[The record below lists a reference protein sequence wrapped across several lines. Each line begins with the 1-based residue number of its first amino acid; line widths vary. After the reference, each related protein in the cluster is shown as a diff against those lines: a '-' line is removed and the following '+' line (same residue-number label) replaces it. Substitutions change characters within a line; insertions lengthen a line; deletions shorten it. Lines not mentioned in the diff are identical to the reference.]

1 MHPLHRKLLRD
12 LGRMK
17 GQMASVAVVMACGL
31 AVMIMAR
38 SMVRSLHEARA
49 SYYAAHRFGEVF
61 CDLKRAPNAVRAR
74 LEAIPGIATVETRV
88 RGSVRLDLPG
98 VSEPAD
104 GLIFSIPDDRPQ
116 RLNRLFIRRG
126 RLPEPGRPDEI
137 AVGEA
142 FAKAH
147 GLEPGHRLRM
157 TLYGAQET
165 LRVVGIVLSPD
176 FIFETRPGEA
186 MPDHRRFGVF
196 WMNERK
202 LATALNLKGAFNNL
216 VADLAPGANP
226 RAVLSEIDRVLE
238 PYGGRIAFDRSDHP
252 STRKLDDDLRVLSQ
266 YAIAFPLLFL
276 SVAAFMS
283 SAALTRLIRLQR
295 EQIAQLKA
303 FGYSNGAVGWH
314 YLQYALLLVIAG
326 SGGGILLGYWLGIW
340 VTEIYRK
347 FFFFPVLAFHFDG
360 ASLLIGLAAAA
371 GTSFIGVISAAREA
385 MRLPPAEA
393 MRPEPPAEFRPTVLE
408 RLGLAR
414 FTPPVVLMAMRNLE
428 RKPWQAFFTMLG
440 LALATAIPII
450 PGVMRN
456 GIDHVM
462 IFQWGHAQR
471 QDTTVT
477 LIEPDNARPALSAF
491 HHLPGVISAEP
502 FRVVPARLRSSHR
515 ERRVNITG
523 LPPGNRLFRVLDA
536 ESRPVAMPFH
546 GLLLSEKLAEVL
558 ELAPGD
564 PVRIE
569 VQEGRRP
576 LLETVVAGT
585 VTDYAGTS
593 AYMDLDALRRLL
605 REGETLSG
613 AHLAIDPAERETFLH
628 TVKEVSR
635 IGAITFTSAAQ
646 ASFRQTTGEMIG
658 IIQSFYF
665 TFAVVV
671 AFGVVYNGARIA
683 LSERSRDLAT
693 LRVIGFSPR
702 EVAAVLILELGF
714 LTLLALP
721 PGLWIGSQLAAALV
735 ATTSTET
742 VRLPFIFD
750 LRTALTSVLVIL
762 LSSGF
767 SFAVVSRRIH
777 DLDLLG
783 VLKARD

>member
-1 MHPLHRKLLRD
+1 MHPLYRKLLRD

-17 GQMASVAVVMACGL
+17 GQMAAIAIVMACGL
-31 AVMIMAR
+31 GVMIMAR
-38 SMVRSLHEARA
+38 SMVRSLQQARGSYFA
-49 SYYAAHRFGEVF
+49 SHHFGDLF

-74 LEAIPGIATVETRV
+74 LEALPGIATVETRV
-88 RGSVRLDLPG
+88 RGAVRLDLPG
-98 VSEPAD
+98 MSEPAD
-104 GLIFSIPDDRPQ
+104 GLVYSLPEDRPQ
-116 RLNRLFIRRG
+116 RLNLLFIRRG

-137 AVGEA
+137 VVGEA

-147 GLEPGHRLRM
+147 GLEPGHTLKM

-165 LRVVGIVLSPD
+165 MRIVGIVLSPD

-186 MPDHRRFGVF
+186 MPDPQRFGIF

-202 LATALNLKGAFNNL
+202 LATALNLKGAFNNI

-226 RAVLSEIDRVLE
+226 KAVLAEIDRLLE
-238 PYGGRIAFDRSDHP
+238 PYGGRIAYDRTDHP

-314 YLQYALLLVIAG
+314 YLQYALVLVITGGA
-326 SGGGILLGYWLGIW
+326 GGIALGYWLGLW

-347 FFFFPVLAFHFDG
+347 FFFFPVLGFHFDG
-360 ASLLIGLAAAA
+360 WSLLIGLAAAV
-371 GTSFIGVISAAREA
+371 GTSFVGVISAAREA

-393 MRPEPPAEFRPTVLE
+393 MRPEPPAEFRPSILE
-408 RLGLAR
+408 RAGLGR
-414 FTPPVVLMAMRNLE
+414 FTSPVVLMAVRNLE

-471 QDTTVT
+471 QDTTLT
-477 LIEPDNARPALSAF
+477 LIEPDDARPALSAF
-491 HHLPGVISAEP
+491 THLPGVITAEP
-502 FRVVPARLRSSHR
+502 FRVVPARLRNGHR
-515 ERRVNITG
+515 ERRVSIMG
-523 LPPGNRLFRVLDA
+523 LPQGNRLLRVLD
-536 ESRPVAMPFH
+536 ERNRPVAMPLE
-546 GLLLSEKLAEVL
+546 GLLLSAKLAEVL
-558 ELAPGD
+558 GLAPGD
-564 PVRIE
+564 PVRVE

-576 LLETVVAGT
+576 LLETTVAGT

-593 AYMDLDALRRLL
+593 AYMELDALRRLL

-613 AHLAIDPAERETFLH
+613 AHLAVDPAKREAFLQEI
-628 TVKEVSR
+628 KAVSR
-635 IGAITFTSAAQ
+635 IGAATFTRAAQ
-646 ASFRQTTGEMIG
+646 ESFRRTTGEMIG
-658 IIQSFYF
+658 IIQTFYF

-702 EVAAVLILELGF
+702 EVATVLILELGF
-714 LTLLALP
+714 LTVLALA
-721 PGLWIGSQLAAALV
+721 PGLWIGSRLAAALV

-742 VRLPFIFD
+742 VRMPYIFD
-750 LRTALTSVLVIL
+750 LPTALTSVLVIL
-762 LSSGF
+762 VSSFF

-777 DLDLLG
+777 DLDLLS